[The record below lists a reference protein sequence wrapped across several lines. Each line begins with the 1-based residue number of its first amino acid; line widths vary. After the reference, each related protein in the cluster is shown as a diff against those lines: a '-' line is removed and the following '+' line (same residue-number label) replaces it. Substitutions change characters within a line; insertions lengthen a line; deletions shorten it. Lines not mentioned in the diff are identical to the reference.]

1 VTLISAL
8 EGRLLE
14 TFKTSDGQDA
24 IILKE
29 FERNERGRYILCCV
43 PTAYHPFIVW
53 FEDIESSSRYYGG
66 YHLTVDEALIDFE
79 GRVYAL

>member
-1 VTLISAL
+1 
-8 EGRLLE
+8 
-14 TFKTSDGQDA
+14 
-24 IILKE
+24 
-29 FERNERGRYILCCV
+29 V